1 MISKRMDC
9 REARDRLVALL
20 SGELSSIQK
29 KGLFRH
35 LSACS
40 ACSEEKETLEKV
52 WRDIGT
58 LPETEIPGDLRDA
71 TISRIEKMLQ
81 IEAHERLWPRRVWE
95 NWVPKPLAALFGG
108 VTMAF
113 LSLWVLQRV
122 TAFEQLGYGV
132 IFLCA
137 ALWTGIMGGTFL
149 FATGSLPA
157 IGFRWQW
164 ASRIALTALG
174 LAMLGTLLCPKMSLI
189 QWWES
194 LPPGQFL
201 LGFGQGIS
209 HGAFGVIYSFLPFF
223 VAVYVLGRRV
233 KGELLRQ
240 AFSAGIL
247 FLILLLPAIYLQTL
261 PLSSAVFLT
270 WAAGSTVGVILG
282 SLSGVGIY
290 RFGSWSLSAG
300 V

>member
-9 REARDRLVALL
+9 KKARDCLVALL

-35 LSACS
+35 LSTCS

-58 LPETEIPGDLRDA
+58 LYETEIPGDLRDA

-81 IEAHERLWPRRVWE
+81 IEAHERFWPRRVWE
-95 NWVPKPLAALFGG
+95 NWVPRPVAAIFGG

-149 FATGSLPA
+149 YATGSLPA

-223 VAVYVLGRRV
+223 VAVYILGRRV

-240 AFSAGIL
+240 ALSAGTF
-247 FLILLLPAIYLQTL
+247 FLVLLLPVIFLQAS
-261 PLSSAVFLT
+261 PLSVSVFLS
-270 WAAGSTVGVILG
+270 WAGGSVLG
-282 SLSGVGIY
+282 IFMGALSGARVY
-290 RFGSWSLSAG
+290 RLRYGSSVASA
-300 V
+300 